1 MDAETSTADRL
12 DNSSLIKAG
21 FLFAATLVL
30 YFVSRSPGLDE
41 YDSVQFAMGVREFN
55 IWKHQ
60 PHPPGYPLYIL
71 LGWLGDKLF
80 GADPNLSLHIVSCLG
95 GALFVAAWFLIIRLQ
110 FNEKL
115 AWWVATCLAITP
127 IVWMTATKV
136 LTDSLAA
143 GFFSAEILAAIYFVR
158 RGQPS
163 ALFATSLFGAA
174 ATGTRP
180 QLIFMVIIVLALA
193 LRQRRAGMKMSIFA
207 AGILLASCLLWLLPM
222 WYSQARLNHDLPAW
236 LAYPKLLYV
245 QWTWRL
251 HRPTTYLVAGDWSP
265 PYIGMRFVNHF
276 GGWFGVGFGFLQSIT
291 ALIAGIV
298 VVTFGLAAY
307 LFWRRE
313 PEDVVFWKFHAP
325 WAFAHIAIIFV
336 CLGSAQRYYLIIF
349 PLLLAALLRGFLRMG
364 MPSRVG
370 VATVPIL
377 LLCIAIPVAIENHR
391 EEAPPTQLVRYLENL
406 YPVSA
411 RKNVTLLFNH
421 ARRHVEWYAPEFVT
435 VREIP
440 GPEAL
445 PELTKNAAAVYTDD
459 PELPLPPGW
468 RRVPVIKFSRSIIV
482 YQKHHV
488 VPLFFID
495 RGNHT

>member
-1 MDAETSTADRL
+1 VDAEASTPDRL
-12 DNSSLIKAG
+12 DTSSLIKAG
-21 FLFAATLVL
+21 FLFVATFTL

-60 PHPPGYPLYIL
+60 PHPPGYPLYIFF
-71 LGWLGDKLF
+71 GWLGGKLF
-80 GADPNLSLHIVSCLG
+80 SADPNLSLHVVSCMG

-110 FNEKL
+110 FKEKL
-115 AWWVATCLAITP
+115 AWWIATCLAITP
-127 IVWMTATKV
+127 IAWMTATKV

-143 GFFSAEILAAIYFVR
+143 GFFSAEILAAICFVK
-158 RGQPS
+158 RGRLS
-163 ALFATSLFGAA
+163 ALLAASLFGAA
-174 ATGTRP
+174 ATGARP
-180 QLIFMVIIVLALA
+180 QLIFVVLIVLALA
-193 LRQRRAGMKMSIFA
+193 LKQRRSQMKMSILA
-207 AGILLASCLLWLLPM
+207 AGVVLAGCLVWLLPM
-222 WYSQARLNHDLPAW
+222 WYSQARLRPDVPAW
-236 LAYPKLLYV
+236 LVYPKLLYS
-245 QWTWRL
+245 QWVWRL
-251 HRPTTYLVAGDWSP
+251 SRPQTYLVAGDWSP
-265 PYIGMRFVNHF
+265 PYIGMRLLNHF
-276 GGWFGVGFGFLQSIT
+276 GGWFGVGFGFLRSIA

-298 VVTFGLAAY
+298 VVSFGFAAY

-313 PEDVVFWKFHAP
+313 PADNVFWKFHAP
-325 WAFAHIAIIFV
+325 WALAHIAIIFV
-336 CLGSAQRYYLIIF
+336 CLGAAQRYYLIIF
-349 PLLLAALLRGFLRMG
+349 PLLLVALLGGFLRMR
-364 MPSRVG
+364 MPWRLG

-391 EEAPPTQLVRYLENL
+391 EDAPPTQLVRYLENL

-445 PELTKNAAAVYTDD
+445 PELTKNAAVVYTDD
-459 PELPLPPGW
+459 PELPLPLGW
-468 RRVPVIKFSRSIIV
+468 RRVLMTKFSRSIIV

-488 VPLFFID
+488 IPLFFID

>member
-12 DNSSLIKAG
+12 DTSSLIKAA
-21 FLFAATLVL
+21 FLFLATFAL

-60 PHPPGYPLYIL
+60 PHPPGYPLYIVF
-71 LGWLGDKLF
+71 GWLGDKLF
-80 GADPNLSLHIVSCLG
+80 GADPNLSLHVASCVG

-127 IVWMTATKV
+127 IVWMTSTKV
-136 LTDSLAA
+136 LTDALAA
-143 GFFSAEILAAIYFVR
+143 GFFSAEILAAICFVK
-158 RGQPS
+158 RGRLS
-163 ALFATSLFGAA
+163 ALLATSLFGAA

-180 QLIFMVIIVLALA
+180 QFILVVIIVLALA
-193 LRQRRAGMKMSIFA
+193 LKQRRSQMKISILA
-207 AGILLASCLLWLLPM
+207 AAALVFGCLLWLLPM
-222 WYSQARLNHDLPAW
+222 WYSQARLRPDLPAW
-236 LAYPKLLYV
+236 SVYPNLLYS
-245 QWTWRL
+245 QWVWRL
-251 HRPTTYLVAGDWSP
+251 SRPQTYLVAGDWSP
-265 PYIGMRFVNHF
+265 PYLGMRIVNHF
-276 GGWFGVGFGFLQSIT
+276 GGWFGVGFGFLRSIV

-298 VVTFGLAAY
+298 IVTFGFAAY

-313 PEDVVFWKFHAP
+313 PADAVFWKFHAP
-325 WAFAHIAIIFV
+325 WALAHIVIIFV
-336 CLGSAQRYYLIIF
+336 CLGSAQRYYVIIY
-349 PLLLAALLRGFLRMG
+349 PLLLAALLRGFLRMR
-364 MPSRVG
+364 MPWRLG
-370 VATVPIL
+370 AATVPIL
-377 LLCIAIPVAIENHR
+377 LICIAIPTAIENHR
-391 EEAPPTQLVRYLENL
+391 EEAPPIQIVRYLQNL
-406 YPVSA
+406 YPASA

-468 RRVPVIKFSRSIIV
+468 RRVLLTKFSRSIIV

-495 RGNHT
+495 RGDHS